1 MELMTATRKFD
12 VRTFLKN
19 YALLLSFAVIC
30 LVLTLS
36 TEVFLTLG
44 NLTDIVRQS
53 SINGLVA
60 VGMTFVILSGCIDLS
75 AAATVALCGS
85 IAGKLS
91 NNMALA
97 VTAALA
103 MGLLIGLANGLLVT
117 KSKVQPF
124 ILTLGMQ
131 MIIRGSSL
139 VYTNGT
145 TVYEVASKYR
155 IIGRG
160 GFIGIPVPIVIFVVV
175 LAVAF
180 IVLNKSKLG
189 RYTYAV
195 GSNEEAAR
203 LSGIK
208 TDLVRIVA
216 FMTSGLLAA
225 LAGVV
230 LTARVGAAEP
240 LAATGWELDAVA
252 AVIIGGTSLRGGQG
266 GVLNTILGVFIISVI
281 NNGMTLMNIESFY
294 HQIIKG
300 IIIIL
305 AVLIDRNK
313 NK

>member
-1 MELMTATRKFD
+1 MELMTATRKFNA
-12 VRTFLKN
+12 RLFLKN

-30 LVLTLS
+30 LVLTF
-36 TEVFLTLG
+36 TTPFFLTLG

-75 AAATVALCGS
+75 AAATVALTGS

-91 NNMALA
+91 PNPVAA
-97 VTAALA
+97 VAAALA
-103 MGLLIGLANGLLVT
+103 MGLFIGLINGLLVT

-131 MIIRGSSL
+131 MIVRGTSL

-145 TVYEVASKYR
+145 TVYDVAQKYR

-175 LAVAF
+175 LGVTF
-180 IVLNKSKLG
+180 IILNKSKLG

-300 IIIIL
+300 VIIIL

>member
-1 MELMTATRKFD
+1 MEQVKIVKKFD
-12 VRTFLKN
+12 SRNFFRK

-30 LVLTLS
+30 LVLTF
-36 TEVFLTLG
+36 TTDAFMTVG

-75 AAATVALCGS
+75 AAAIVALTGS
-85 IAGKLS
+85 IAGTLS
-91 NNMALA
+91 INPPFAMI
-97 VTAALA
+97 AALST
-103 MGLLIGLANGLLVT
+103 GLFIGLVNGVLVT

-131 MIIRGSSL
+131 MIVRGSSL
-139 VYTNGT
+139 VYTGGG
-145 TVYEVASKYR
+145 TVYDVNSRFR

-160 GFIGIPVPIVIFVVV
+160 GFLGIPIPIVIFVIV
-175 LAVAF
+175 LAVTF

-189 RYTYAV
+189 RYIYAV
-195 GSNEEAAR
+195 GSNEEASR

-208 TDLVRIVA
+208 TNLVKTVV
-216 FMTSGLLAA
+216 FMTSGFLSA
-225 LAGVV
+225 LAGIV

-266 GVLNTILGVFIISVI
+266 GVFNTILGVFIISVI

-300 IIIIL
+300 MIIIL

>member
-1 MELMTATRKFD
+1 MEQVKIVKKFESREFFRK
-12 VRTFLKN
+12 

-30 LVLTLS
+30 LVLTFS
-36 TEVFLTLG
+36 TDAFMTVG

-75 AAATVALCGS
+75 AAAIVALTGS
-85 IAGKLS
+85 IAGTLS
-91 NNMALA
+91 VNPPLA
-97 VTAALA
+97 MIAALGT
-103 MGLLIGLANGLLVT
+103 GLFIGLVNGLLVT

-131 MIIRGSSL
+131 MIVRGSSL
-139 VYTNGT
+139 VYTGGG
-145 TVYEVASKYR
+145 TVYDVNSKFR

-160 GFIGIPVPIVIFVVV
+160 GLLGIPIPIVIFVIV
-175 LAVAF
+175 LSVTY

-189 RYTYAV
+189 RYIYAV
-195 GSNEEAAR
+195 GSNEEASR

-208 TDLVRIVA
+208 TNLIKTIV
-216 FMTSGLLAA
+216 FMTSGFLSA
-225 LAGVV
+225 LAGIV

-240 LAATGWELDAVA
+240 LAASGWELDAVA

-266 GVLNTILGVFIISVI
+266 GVFNTILGVFIISVI

-300 IIIIL
+300 LIIIL

>member
-1 MELMTATRKFD
+1 MELMTATRQLNARSF
-12 VRTFLKN
+12 FKN

-30 LVLTLS
+30 LVLTF
-36 TEVFLTLG
+36 TTDVFLTLG

-60 VGMTFVILSGCIDLS
+60 VGMTYVILSGCIDLS
-75 AAATVALCGS
+75 AAATVALAGS

-91 NNMALA
+91 LNPLLA
-97 VTAALA
+97 VTAALG
-103 MGLLIGLANGLLVT
+103 MGLLIGVINGILVT
-117 KSKVQPF
+117 KSRVQPF

-131 MIIRGSSL
+131 MIIRGTSL

-145 TVYEVASKYR
+145 TVYDVGQKFR

-160 GFIGIPVPIVIFVVV
+160 GFLGIPVPIVIFAVV
-175 LAVAF
+175 LAATY
-180 IVLNKSKLG
+180 IILNKSKLG

-208 TDLVRIVA
+208 TDQVRVVA
-216 FMTSGLLAA
+216 YMTSGLLAA
-225 LAGVV
+225 LAGIV

-252 AVIIGGTSLRGGQG
+252 AVIIGGTSLKGGQG